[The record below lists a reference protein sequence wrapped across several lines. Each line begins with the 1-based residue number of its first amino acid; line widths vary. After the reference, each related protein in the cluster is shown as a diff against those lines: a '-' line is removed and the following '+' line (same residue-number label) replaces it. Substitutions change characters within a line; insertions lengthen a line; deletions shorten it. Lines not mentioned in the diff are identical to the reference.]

1 MKKCVEIGQLPFAKP
16 SAGPT
21 QTTNLDSSTDQ
32 IPTNLGAQNPLGHLF
47 YAVEVKNSYQRS
59 AGLSNQAQVPVAPT
73 LAAPTNFRA
82 QLSANGI
89 RTTWDAIANVPDIS
103 GLRFVYRVY
112 RRNLA
117 AKTQVVA
124 GELPVGDASPEILD
138 TGFEWEKTYEYW
150 LTVVTIVAESNGNEE
165 AIEGDDT
172 PTLTVSAHDV
182 FPPATPTGL
191 QVVFSGPGQKLFLD
205 LVWHPNRE
213 ADFAGYNVYR
223 HEPDSDPVKINSELI
238 KSPAFRDS
246 NVLAGHTYFYSV
258 SALDVRGNESPR
270 SEEASETVPAQ

>member
-16 SAGPT
+16 SAGRLL
-21 QTTNLDSSTDQ
+21 TTNLDSYTDQ
-32 IPTNLGAQNPLGHLF
+32 IPANLGTQNPLGHLF

-82 QLSANGI
+82 QLGGEGI
-89 RTTWDAIANVPDIS
+89 RITWDAIANVPDIS

-112 RRNLA
+112 RRNVA
-117 AKTQVVA
+117 GKTQVVA
-124 GELPVGDASPEILD
+124 GELPVRNAPEILD

-150 LTVVTIVAESNGNEE
+150 LTVVTIVAEPNGNEQ
-165 AIEGDDT
+165 ALEGDDT
-172 PTLTVSAHDV
+172 PTLTIRAHDV

-191 QVVFSGPGQKLFLD
+191 QVVFSGAGQKPFLD
-205 LVWHPNRE
+205 LVWHPNSE

-223 HEPDSDPVKINSELI
+223 HEPDSNPVKINSELI
-238 KSPAFRDS
+238 KSPAFRDT

-258 SALDVRGNESPR
+258 SAVDVRGNESPR
-270 SEEASETVPAQ
+270 SEEASENVPAQ